1 MDKTEFLK
9 MCQMVA
15 VLPKPQNAPPD
26 LFVKYNGISYL
37 PVGYKLTFDKGGNA
51 INTAILRDVNQS
63 NSIINCD
70 LSKIERM
77 CNE

>member
-9 MCQMVA
+9 LCQKVA
-15 VLPKPQNAPPD
+15 VLPKSENAPPD

-51 INTAILRDVNQS
+51 INTAILQDLKQIK
-63 NSIINCD
+63 SIINCD

>member
-1 MDKTEFLK
+1 MDRTEFLK
-9 MCQMVA
+9 MCQRVA
-15 VLPKPQNAPPD
+15 VLPKAPPD
-26 LFVKYNGISYL
+26 LCVRYNGIAYL
-37 PVGYKLTFDKGGNA
+37 PVGYKQTFDKDGKA
-51 INTAILRDVNQS
+51 IHTAILRDLNQA